1 MVGRLARSPSWL
13 VVLLAIGAPAL
24 AQGALS
30 GTLYAPDVGGYV
42 VIACLPSLVDGCD
55 EVGSGFVEVAGTGA
69 SAPWRIDGLGAG
81 PFLLL
86 AWRDADGD
94 GEAAETEL
102 TVLLDAAGEPALIA
116 APATGIVLGPT
127 AAAAAPATTRPSRS
141 GPGRAEAP
149 ATPTPA
155 TPAPAGPTPATAP
168 PASPQPATPPV
179 VASALP
185 ADLVGVW
192 QMTRASA
199 GDYREMA
206 TGQEFTMT
214 SGFSTVLKL
223 RPDGSFFYQFYSSGV
238 APNCAFVGSLDTA
251 VGTAAWGGGRL
262 VLTPTQR
269 ELEVTSCAASGTY
282 DGGLTPLVFDA
293 VLEEGF
299 DLHQLRTWSLRLEGG
314 PVPLAYT
321 LLDRPPLTHPPLR
334 AQPQDFVLGDD
345 PPYAEVL
352 GLWSEYTNSVT
363 DFYDPVA
370 NTFYV
375 PEYDATTPMWVR
387 FTPGG
392 YEMAHA
398 LRDADGN
405 GVCDKD
411 LIYYERGRAQMVVLE
426 DVGGYGGHFRGHVR
440 FEADDARVIVQ
451 VSDCGPDDGIVQHAA
466 PLATSYFE
474 WTWWRE
480 SNDLTF
486 IPEVLTLRCAWPYA
500 EYQGLF
506 CDGYSG
512 VLSMRR
518 RE

>member
-1 MVGRLARSPSWL
+1 MVGRLARVARSL
-13 VVLLAIGAPAL
+13 VVLLAFFGPAL

-42 VIACLPSLVDGCD
+42 VIACLPSLTDGCD
-55 EVGSGFVEVAGTGA
+55 EAGSGFAEIPGGGA
-69 SAPWRIDGLGAG
+69 SAAWRIDGLGAG
-81 PFLLL
+81 PYLVL
-86 AWRDADGD
+86 AWRDVDGD
-94 GEAAETEL
+94 GEADEDEL
-102 TVLLDAAGEPALIA
+102 TVLLDAAGEPALVA
-116 APATGIVLGPT
+116 APATGIALGPT
-127 AAAAAPATTRPSRS
+127 AAAAAPAANRPSRS

-149 ATPTPA
+149 VA
-155 TPAPAGPTPATAP
+155 PAPAAPA
-168 PASPQPATPPV
+168 PANPQPATPPA

-199 GDYREMA
+199 GDFRDVA
-206 TGQEFTMT
+206 TGQTFSMT

-223 RPDGSFFYQFYSSGV
+223 RPDGAFFYQFYSSGV
-238 APNCAFVGSLDTA
+238 APDCAFVSSLDTA
-251 VGTAAWGGGRL
+251 VGSAAWGGGRL

-269 ELEVTSCAASGTY
+269 QLEVTSCAASGTY
-282 DGGLTPLVFDA
+282 DGGLAPMVYDA
-293 VLEEGF
+293 VVEEGF
-299 DLHQLRTWSLRLEGG
+299 DLNQLRTWSLRLEGG

-321 LLDRPPLTHPPLR
+321 LLDRPPLADPPVR
-334 AQPQDFVLGDD
+334 AQPADFVLGDD

-352 GLWSEYTNSVT
+352 GLWSEYPNSVT

-398 LRDADGN
+398 LRDAAGT

-451 VSDCGPDDGIVQHAA
+451 VSGCGPDDGVVQHAA

-480 SNDLTF
+480 SNDLSF
-486 IPEVLTLRCAWPYA
+486 IPEVLSLRCAWPYA

-506 CDGYSG
+506 CNGSSG